1 MMYLTSSSAFV
12 RAISPGQQKSIT
24 SGSPKKDAAT
34 SPIKINSSSKIG
46 PVVQKQLYE
55 IPDQKYYGIQI
66 LEVESIKDLLN
77 PKITKIPVQLKITED
92 KECINRSKNVRK
104 APLVHQTY
112 LAVFKKKDG
121 KKKWFK
127 QGQ

>member
-1 MMYLTSSSAFV
+1 MKPAPRQNNKELARPSSSAFV

-24 SGSPKKDAAT
+24 SGCPKKDAAT

-46 PVVQKQLYE
+46 PVVQKHLYE

-66 LEVESIKDLLN
+66 LEVESIKDLLK

-92 KECINRSKNVRK
+92 KECINRSKM
-104 APLVHQTY
+104 
-112 LAVFKKKDG
+112 
-121 KKKWFK
+121 
-127 QGQ
+127 